1 LYNKGN
7 IDSNANIG
15 ANAYTIQHKAN
26 IPSQESNRF
35 KGFLQDLCNK
45 NCLQIYNEET
55 GGEKVIIKY
64 RITQKGKDVV
74 HQYRKSFIHE
84 IFGSVEDLFET
95 KL

>member
-1 LYNKGN
+1 MPILVPMHIPYSTKPIYPHKNQ
-7 IDSNANIG
+7 IG
-15 ANAYTIQHKAN
+15 LK
-26 IPSQESNRF
+26 
-35 KGFLQDLCNK
+35 DLCNK